1 MRMAAKRKMHGHRG
15 GPCHTVAIMVVGE
28 VKRITDDFSPPICE
42 VKSCFKVHERR
53 PRFKSRFCLIEANY
67 SLSLGCFGL

>member
-1 MRMAAKRKMHGHRG
+1 MAAKCKMHGHRG

-42 VKSCFKVHERR
+42 VKSYFKVTQSMNGG
-53 PRFKSRFCLIEANY
+53 PGS
-67 SLSLGCFGL
+67 SPDSVS